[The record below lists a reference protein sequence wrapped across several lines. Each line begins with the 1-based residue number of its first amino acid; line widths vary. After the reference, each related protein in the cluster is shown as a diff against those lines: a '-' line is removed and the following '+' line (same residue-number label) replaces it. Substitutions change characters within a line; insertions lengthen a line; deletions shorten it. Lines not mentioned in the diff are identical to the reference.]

1 MLAFRITL
9 LLLSTAAFGLAASA
23 VSAHKQ
29 AHGSGVVATGGTAP
43 AR

>member
-1 MLAFRITL
+1 MLAFRISL

-29 AHGSGVVATGGTAP
+29 AHRSTAVATGGTAP
-43 AR
+43 VR